1 MSSMNFAAS
10 PQAYRESAVLTAPP
24 ERLVVML
31 YDGARRFLHQAATA
45 MRDGDVPTAHERLRR
60 AERIVEHLLATLDM
74 SQGEIAER
82 LEAIYA
88 FCLQQLSEA
97 RVRQDPA
104 QLETVG
110 SLLGELREAWA
121 ELAGERA
128 GGDRPPAAGEPRAR
142 LSVVAST

>member
-1 MSSMNFAAS
+1 MSSMSFAAS

-60 AERIVEHLLATLDM
+60 AERVVEHLLATLDM
-74 SQGEIAER
+74 SQGELPER

-88 FCLQQLSEA
+88 FCLELLGEA
-97 RVRQDPA
+97 RLRQDPERID
-104 QLETVG
+104 QVSG
-110 SLLGELREAWA
+110 LLGELREAWA
-121 ELAGERA
+121 QL
-128 GGDRPPAAGEPRAR
+128 AAGPQVSAGQAVAA
-142 LSVVAST
+142 SV

>member
-45 MRDGDVPTAHERLRR
+45 MRGGDVPTAHERLRR
-60 AERIVEHLLATLDM
+60 AERIVEHLDATLDL

-88 FCLQQLSEA
+88 FCMRLMAEA
-97 RVRQDPA
+97 RMRQDA
-104 QLETVG
+104 DRLETV
-110 SLLGELREAWA
+110 SELLGGLREAWA
-121 ELAGERA
+121 ELAA
-128 GGDRPPAAGEPRAR
+128 GGAAAAGRQ
-142 LSVVAST
+142 VVAASA

>member
-31 YDGARRFLHQAATA
+31 YDGARRFLFQAATA
-45 MRDGDVPTAHERLRR
+45 MRAGDVPTAHARLRR

-74 SQGEIAER
+74 SQGEVAEK

-88 FCLQQLSEA
+88 FCLQLLGEG
-97 RVRQDPA
+97 RMRQDPA
-104 QLETVG
+104 SLDKVG
-110 SLLGELREAWA
+110 ELLGELREAWA
-121 ELAGERA
+121 ELAA
-128 GGDRPPAAGEPRAR
+128 APQALAPVAAPA
-142 LSVVAST
+142 

>member
-31 YDGARRFLHQAATA
+31 YDGAGRFLFQAATA
-45 MRDGDVPTAHERLRR
+45 MREGDVPTAHERLRR

-82 LEAIYA
+82 LEGIYV
-88 FCLQQLSEA
+88 FCLQLLGEA
-97 RVRQDPA
+97 RMRQDA
-104 QLETVG
+104 GALDKVG
-110 SLLGELREAWA
+110 ELLGELRGAWA
-121 ELAGERA
+121 ELAASPE
-128 GGDRPPAAGEPRAR
+128 
-142 LSVVAST
+142 VVAAATA

>member
-1 MSSMNFAAS
+1 MSSMRFAAS

-31 YDGARRFLHQAATA
+31 YDGAGRFLFQAATA
-45 MRDGDVPTAHERLRR
+45 MREGDVPTAHERLRR

-88 FCLQQLSEA
+88 FCLHSLAEG
-97 RVRQDPA
+97 RMRQDA
-104 QLETVG
+104 DALDKVG
-110 SLLGELREAWA
+110 GLLGELREAWA
-121 ELAGERA
+121 ELAA
-128 GGDRPPAAGEPRAR
+128 SPQAVAATA
-142 LSVVAST
+142 